1 MLLPFLLINSLQV
14 LEGLNKVFLELSL
27 FKAKKAQLL
36 QPFFI
41 GDKLKPFDHLCGLLL
56 NLLQQFHIFLAL
68 GFPGLDTALQ
78 VGPYKGR
85 VKGPNT
91 LPLHAGHPSFAATRE
106 TVGLPHY
113 ECTLMAHVQV
123 FIHQNIQVF
132 IYRADHWDEFFSQ
145 SVFMS
150 GVALTQ
156 VHHLAF
162 GLVELRRFL

>member
-41 GDKLKPFDHLCGLLL
+41 GDKLKPFDHLCGLFL

-68 GFPGLDTALQ
+68 GFPGLDTTLQ

-113 ECTLMAHVQV
+113 ECTLMAHSR
-123 FIHQNIQVF
+123 FLSTRTSKSLSTELITGMSSSPSF
-132 IYRADHWDEFFSQ
+132 
-145 SVFMS
+145 VFMS